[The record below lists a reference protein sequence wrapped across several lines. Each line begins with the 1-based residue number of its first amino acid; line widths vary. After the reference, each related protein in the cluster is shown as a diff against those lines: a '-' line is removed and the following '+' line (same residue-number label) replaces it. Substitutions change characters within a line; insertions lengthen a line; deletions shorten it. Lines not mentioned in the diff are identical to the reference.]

1 MGNSKANI
9 YTKNTDRGIAK
20 TEKKKEKS
28 CSLIQVGKDTAQKA
42 GCVNGVVL
50 VFIGYWHTKRLHAA
64 ISFSFYSLTFPDT
77 LDQLS
82 INYGDI
88 SG

>member
-1 MGNSKANI
+1 MG
-9 YTKNTDRGIAK
+9 
-20 TEKKKEKS
+20 KKKS
-28 CSLIQVGKDTAQKA
+28 QSLIQVGKDTAQKA
-42 GCVNGVVL
+42 GCVNDVVL
-50 VFIGYWHTKRLHAA
+50 VVIGYWRTERLHAA
-64 ISFSFYSLTFPDT
+64 ISFPFYSLTFPDT

>member
-1 MGNSKANI
+1 MGK
-9 YTKNTDRGIAK
+9 R
-20 TEKKKEKS
+20 KEPEFNPSRK
-28 CSLIQVGKDTAQKA
+28 GHGQKA
-42 GCVNGVVL
+42 GRVNGVVL
-50 VFIGYWHTKRLHAA
+50 VFIGYFRTERLHAA
-64 ISFSFYSLTFPDT
+64 ISFPFYSLTFPDT